1 MFPYELCIFFG
12 SSSVKNAIGN
22 LRRATL
28 NLYFGLGNIV
38 IFTLLIL
45 PIQEHGISLHCFV
58 LSLISFTSILIVFS
72 EYRSFA
78 SLGRFILR

>member
-45 PIQEHGISLHCFV
+45 PIQEHGISLHLFMSSFISYISV
-58 LSLISFTSILIVFS
+58 L
-72 EYRSFA
+72 
-78 SLGRFILR
+78 